1 MQILGIDPESA
12 DKPLDLSELGEGA
25 RNLILIALLKSFAK
39 NFKCDG
45 GIMNGILAL
54 EEPELFLHPH

>member
-12 DKPLDLSELGEGA
+12 DKLLDLSELGEGA

-39 NFKCDG
+39 NFKSVDG
-45 GIMNGILAL
+45 VMNGI
-54 EEPELFLHPH
+54 